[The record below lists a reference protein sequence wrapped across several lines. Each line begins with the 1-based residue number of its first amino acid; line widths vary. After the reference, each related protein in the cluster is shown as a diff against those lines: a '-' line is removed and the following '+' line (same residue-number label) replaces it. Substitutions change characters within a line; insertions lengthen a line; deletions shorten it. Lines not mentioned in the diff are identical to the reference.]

1 MSSSISGVSSAL
13 QQAQA
18 AYARKSQ
25 AMAADNDGDNDGS
38 KARAVQAAPKPISP
52 TIGNTIS
59 TTA

>member
-18 AYARKSQ
+18 AYAQKARTIATDS
-25 AMAADNDGDNDGS
+25 DGDNDGS
-38 KARAVQAAPKPISP
+38 KASAVQAAPKPLSP